1 MVPSFVSQSEMV
13 IYLVTEP
20 VRPLDVQLN
29 DGESSDVAISWG
41 LHQIT
46 VCFIVHFHLANSFF
60 KRFIILILSPLFFS
74 NVLYYIKNERTR
86 MLYV

>member
-1 MVPSFVSQSEMV
+1 MQNNYAVKRTIVIMVLSFVSQSEMV

-46 VCFIVHFHLANSFF
+46 V
-60 KRFIILILSPLFFS
+60 RFISFILLTTAFSPG
-74 NVLYYIKNERTR
+74 
-86 MLYV
+86 

>member
-46 VCFIVHFHLANSFF
+46 VCFI
-60 KRFIILILSPLFFS
+60 
-74 NVLYYIKNERTR
+74 
-86 MLYV
+86 